1 MTWTW
6 EAYVKLLR
14 DVGSAIEQLAAVE
27 REKTKAVCAGD
38 LNGVDECMKREQV
51 FSLSLRGYDIKRE
64 AAIKALGLEGVKL
77 SQLYRHAPA
86 EVRMQVKETAEN
98 ALRQYEVFK
107 TANQIAQSTLE
118 CNLREIE
125 KMMAAQMAARAS
137 APAAAPA
144 QAPAPQKEGEEVP
157 HKKTD
162 FRA

>member
-6 EAYVKLLR
+6 EAYVKLLG
-14 DVGSAIEQLAAVE
+14 DVGAAIEQLAAVE

-64 AAIKALGLEGVKL
+64 AAIK
-77 SQLYRHAPA
+77 YD
-86 EVRMQVKETAEN
+86 
-98 ALRQYEVFK
+98 VFK

-125 KMMAAQMAARAS
+125 KMMAAQMAAQGP
-137 APAAAPA
+137 APVS
-144 QAPAPQKEGEEVP
+144 APAPQGEGEEIP